1 MNFEYIQQGDNE
13 MNFEYIQQW
22 LDAVQ
27 AESFSDYEKI
37 DIVITQL
44 EDGTWRASLFNGKYQ
59 LLCNK
64 GENTM
69 CAEGATL
76 DGTIAELDALCMQ
89 DIKDLA

>member
-1 MNFEYIQQGDNE
+1 

-22 LDAVQ
+22 LDIVRKDT
-27 AESFSDYEKI
+27 FSDYEKI

-44 EDGTWRASLFNGKYQ
+44 EDDTWRASLFNGKYQ

-69 CAEGATL
+69 CAEAATL
-76 DGTIAELDALCMQ
+76 NEVTAGLDALCK
-89 DIKDLA
+89 KDVKDYVYCR

>member
-1 MNFEYIQQGDNE
+1 MNFG
-13 MNFEYIQQW
+13 YIQQW

-44 EDGTWRASLFNGKYQ
+44 EDGTWRASLFTGKYQ
-59 LLCNK
+59 LLCIK

-69 CAEGATL
+69 CAEAATL
-76 DGTIAELDALCMQ
+76 NEATAGLDALCMK
-89 DIKDLA
+89 DVKDL